1 MGVRAWGTEGKVS
14 RGMAAAALVC
24 VAMSSRE
31 APIKAVIFDCDG
43 VLVDSEA
50 IAHAVLV
57 GLANDAG
64 GDFAVA
70 DVTEVFTG
78 QSMTFVRAYFE
89 ERLGSALPDSF
100 EEQYRRETGVRFR
113 ENLQPVP
120 GVRSLL
126 EGLNLPRCVASNGP
140 MAKMRANLVSTDLL
154 RYFITEDAG
163 GSREWLFSAYDIEKW
178 KPDPALFF
186 AAAEALGVAPTDCL
200 VVEDSVPGVRAALAG
215 GFPVVAYVGGHES
228 RAGVFEGMGVRVVGE
243 MGAVAASAGRLARG

>member
-14 RGMAAAALVC
+14 GGMAAAALVC
-24 VAMSSRE
+24 VAMALRD

-50 IAHAVLV
+50 IAHEVLV
-57 GLANDAG
+57 ALANEAG

-78 QSMTFVRAYFE
+78 QSMAFVRAYFE
-89 ERLGSALPDSF
+89 ERLGSALPSDF

-126 EGLNLPRCVASNGP
+126 EELDLPRCVASNGP
-140 MAKMRANLVSTDLL
+140 MEKMRANLVSTDLL
-154 RYFITEDAG
+154 RYFTTEEAG
-163 GSREWLFSAYDIEKW
+163 GSREWLFSAYDVGKW

-186 AAAEALGVAPTDCL
+186 AAAEALGVGPADCL

-243 MGAVAASAGRLARG
+243 VGQLLLAQTR